1 MCADHPTRATGDA
14 NQWPSAGPLPG
25 GRSDADGSSPTAPG
39 GPADSAA
46 SPTPSASTGSTDQP
60 GAQVGPYTLLSV
72 LGEGGFG
79 TVWLAERRE
88 PMVQRVALKIIKP
101 GMDSKAVVARFEQE
115 RQALA
120 VMDHPNVARVFDGG
134 VTDASVQA
142 GRGSGG
148 RGSGGRPYFVM
159 ELVHGEPL
167 NTFCDRH
174 QLTIRERLGL
184 FIPICEAVQHAHT
197 KGIVHRDIK
206 PSNILVSMKDG
217 HAVPKVIDFGIA
229 KAITHEAWGHT
240 AFTQQGTVIGTSEY
254 MSPEQIS
261 GAIDIDTRSDVY
273 SLGVVLYEVLV
284 GELPFDAVTLRSA
297 SFAEV
302 QRIIREVDPPR
313 PSTRLSAVDA
323 RTGEGIASA
332 RRIERERLASELKR
346 ELEWIPLK
354 AMRKER
360 VRRYASA
367 DAMGADIQRYLDGR
381 PLEAAPESR
390 AYLFKKFV
398 RRHRVETFAAA
409 AVFLALIA
417 GLAGTISQAREA
429 ARQRDAAI
437 DAQEGESEQ
446 RKLAESQREEAL
458 RQKSAAE
465 TNATAAE
472 AARARAQAIT
482 DFVTTTLR
490 SSDPYTVGGAGS
502 SVSDDTTGGRHDAT
516 ILDAMQLALRDL
528 DAGRFKDDPE
538 TEAALRSTIA
548 TILEN
553 NGRAREAEPL
563 YRAALETY
571 RARFPGDHPLVAYAL
586 HSLSRNLHTLGRPE
600 AEPMCRESLAMYQRL
615 TPRDEGA
622 MARGLSNL
630 GLMLADLGRSA
641 EGATQLAESLA
652 IRERLFPGDSVEVA
666 SSLSSLA
673 SVLRA
678 SGRSDEALPLAAR
691 ALEVRERLYKGDH
704 PDVASSLDTLA
715 MIELTLGRRPEAGTL
730 YERALEMRLRL
741 FPEDHPAVA
750 ESLTMVAWVWEDMD
764 RGEEAEPLYERAL
777 EMRRRL
783 FPGNHPEVATSIGNL
798 GYNRQMLGKLEE
810 ARALFVE
817 ADAMYRAV
825 YPGDHPSI
833 ATNLSN
839 LAMAVN
845 SLGEPE
851 EATRMGADALAMRQ
865 RLYPNDHPDVS
876 ESLNNLA
883 VIYNGRGMPAEAEP
897 LYQQALEMS
906 QRLYPGDHPG
916 TAMSLSNLATV
927 RLNLGRASD
936 AATLYAEALDMNRRL
951 YGDDNPRVTNA
962 IINLARSQQAQ
973 GMTEAARANFDD
985 SIKRLRAANPEG
997 SGGLARVLWRSGVAR
1012 MEGNELD
1019 AALRDLEESVALSEK
1034 FIPADHPHLAEHRA
1048 SLEAC
1053 RAALG
1058 K

>member
-1 MCADHPTRATGDA
+1 MCPDEPTRATGEA
-14 NQWPSAGPLPG
+14 NQWPSAGPS
-25 GRSDADGSSPTAPG
+25 RDGSGRDGGSNPDASPTA
-39 GPADSAA
+39 A
-46 SPTPSASTGSTDQP
+46 SGTREGESSRDQP
-60 GAQVGPYTLLSV
+60 GTQVGPYKLLSI

-134 VTDASVQA
+134 VTDAGA
-142 GRGSGG
+142 RG
-148 RGSGGRPYFVM
+148 GGRPYFVM
-159 ELVHGEPL
+159 ELVQGEPL

-174 QLTIRERLGL
+174 QLTIRERLEL
-184 FIPICEAVQHAHT
+184 FIPICEAVQHAHS

-261 GAIDIDTRSDVY
+261 GALDIDTRSDVY

-284 GELPFDAVTLRSA
+284 GALPFDAATLRSA
-297 SFAEV
+297 SFVEV

-313 PSTRLSAVDA
+313 PSTRLSGVDH

-332 RRIERERLASELKR
+332 RRVERERLASELKR

-367 DAMGADIQRYLDGR
+367 DAMGADIRRYLDGR

-398 RRHRVETFAAA
+398 RRHRVETIAAA

-429 ARQRDAAI
+429 SLQRDAALA
-437 DAQEGESEQ
+437 AQTGETEQ

-482 DFVTTTLR
+482 DFVTTALR
-490 SSDPYTVGGAGS
+490 SSDPFAVSGNGSGAGS
-502 SVSDDTTGGRHDAT
+502 GGGGGAVGGRHDTT
-516 ILDAMQLALRDL
+516 ILGAMELALRDL

-571 RARFPGDHPLVAYAL
+571 RARYPGDHPLVANAL

-600 AEPMCRESLAMYQRL
+600 AEPMCRESLAMYERL

-622 MARGLSNL
+622 IARGLSAL
-630 GLMLADLGRSA
+630 GLMLADLGRASDGVAPLTESLRIREQLHSNDNGGDNGRDSA
-641 EGATQLAESLA
+641 EVA
-652 IRERLFPGDSVEVA
+652 I
-666 SSLSSLA
+666 SLSNLA

-678 SGRSDEALPLAAR
+678 AGRAEEASPLAAR
-691 ALEVRERLYKGDH
+691 ALEMRERLYKGDH
-704 PDVASSLDTLA
+704 PDVANSLDTLA
-715 MIELTLGRRPEAGTL
+715 MIELTLGRLPEAETL
-730 YERALEMRLRL
+730 YTRALEMRTRL
-741 FPEDHPAVA
+741 FPGDHPTIA
-750 ESLTMVAWVWEDMD
+750 ENLNMVAWVREDMD
-764 RGEEAEPLYERAL
+764 RAEEAGSLYQRAL
-777 EMRRRL
+777 DMRRRL
-783 FPGNHPEVATSIGNL
+783 FPGNHPEVAASIGNL
-798 GYNRQMLGKLEE
+798 GYNRQALGMYEE
-810 ARALFVE
+810 ARALFIE

-839 LAMAVN
+839 LAMALN
-845 SLGEPE
+845 NLGEQE
-851 EATRMGADALAMRQ
+851 EATRIGAEALAMRQ
-865 RLYPNDHPDVS
+865 RLYPSDHPDVS

-897 LYQQALEMS
+897 LYRQAMEMS
-906 QRLYPGDHPG
+906 QRLYTGDHPG

-936 AATLYAEALDMNRRL
+936 AASLYAESLDMYRRL

-962 IINLARSQQAQ
+962 ITNLARAQQAQ

-985 SIKRLRAANPEG
+985 AIRRLRAANPEG

-1012 MEGNELD
+1012 MESNELD

-1053 RAALG
+1053 RAAMG

>member
-1 MCADHPTRATGDA
+1 MGVDQPTGATGDA
-14 NQWPSAGPLPG
+14 NQWPSAGPAGAFP
-25 GRSDADGSSPTAPG
+25 SEADTSSPTSPPAPQ
-39 GPADSAA
+39 AA
-46 SPTPSASTGSTDQP
+46 PIEEA
-60 GAQVGPYTLLSV
+60 GAEVGPYKLLSI

-101 GMDSKAVVARFEQE
+101 GMDSKAVVARFEHE

-134 VTDASVQA
+134 VTDANA
-142 GRGSGG
+142 RA
-148 RGSGGRPYFVM
+148 GGRPYFVM

-167 NTFCDRH
+167 TSFCDRH
-174 QLTIRERLGL
+174 QLTIRQRLEL

-217 HAVPKVIDFGIA
+217 HPIPKVIDFGIA

-261 GAIDIDTRSDVY
+261 GESDIDTRTDVY

-297 SFAEV
+297 GFAEA
-302 QRIIREVDPPR
+302 QRIIREVEPPR
-313 PSTRLSAVDA
+313 PSTRLSATDR
-323 RTGEGIASA
+323 RTGEHIASA
-332 RRIERERLASELKR
+332 RRVERDRLASELKR

-367 DAMGADIQRYLDGR
+367 DALATDIRRYLDGR

-390 AYLFKKFV
+390 AYLFKKFI
-398 RRHRVETFAAA
+398 RRHRVETTAAA
-409 AVFLALIA
+409 AVFVALVA
-417 GLAGTISQAREA
+417 GLAGTVSQAREA
-429 ARQRDAAI
+429 ARQRDAALL
-437 DAQEGESEQ
+437 AQTGESEQ
-446 RKLAESQREEAL
+446 RKLAEAEREEAL
-458 RQKSAAE
+458 RQKVAAE
-465 TNATAAE
+465 TNAAAAE
-472 AARARAQAIT
+472 AARARAQAVT

-490 SSDPYTVGGAGS
+490 SSDPYAVRAGADADGPAA
-502 SVSDDTTGGRHDAT
+502 GGRHDAT

-528 DAGRFKDDPE
+528 DSGRFKDDPE
-538 TEAALRSTIA
+538 TEAALRTTIA

-553 NGRAREAEPL
+553 NGRPGEAEPL

-571 RARFPGDHPLVAYAL
+571 RARFTGDHPLVANAL
-586 HSLSRNLHTLGRPE
+586 NNLSRNLHTLGRSE
-600 AEPMCRESLAMYQRL
+600 AEDLCRESIAMYERL
-615 TPRDEGA
+615 TPRDDA
-622 MARGLSNL
+622 ALARGLGNL
-630 GLMLADLGRSA
+630 GLILTDRGRA
-641 EGATQLAESLA
+641 LDGIAPLTESLA
-652 IRERLFPGDSVEVA
+652 IRERLYGGDHTETA

-673 SVLRA
+673 SVLRSA
-678 SGRSDEALPLAAR
+678 GRADEAAPFATR
-691 ALEVRERLYKGDH
+691 ALAMRERLYSGDH
-704 PDVASSLDTLA
+704 PDVATSLDTLA
-715 MIELTLGRRPEAGTL
+715 MIELTLGHLPEAGAL
-730 YERALEMRLRL
+730 YQRALDMRLRL
-741 FPEDHPAVA
+741 FPGDHPTVA
-750 ESLTMVAWVWEDMD
+750 ENLTMVAWVWEDMD
-764 RGEEAEPLYERAL
+764 RAEEAEPIYAQAL

-783 FPGNHPEVATSIGNL
+783 FPGNHPEVAASIGNL
-798 GYNRQMLGKLEE
+798 GYNQQVLGKLEE
-810 ARALFVE
+810 ARALFLE

-825 YPGDHPSI
+825 FPGDHPSI

-839 LAMAVN
+839 LAMALN
-845 SLGEPE
+845 TLGESE
-851 EATRMGADALAMRQ
+851 EATAVASDALAMRR

-883 VIYNGRGMPAEAEP
+883 VIYNGRGLPADAEP

-916 TAMSLSNLATV
+916 TAMSLGNLATV

-936 AATLYAEALDMNRRL
+936 AATLYAESLDMYRRL
-951 YGDDNPRVTNA
+951 FGDDSPRVTNQ
-962 IINLARSQQAQ
+962 IINLARAQQAH

-985 SIKRLRAANPEG
+985 ATKRLRAASPEG
-997 SGGLARVLWRSGVAR
+997 SGSLARLLWRSGVAR
-1012 MEGNELD
+1012 MESNELD

-1034 FIPADHPHLAEHRA
+1034 FIPADHPHAAEHRA
-1048 SLEAC
+1048 SLDEC
-1053 RAALG
+1053 RRVMASPQPAAPPMPASDP

>member
-1 MCADHPTRATGDA
+1 MCPDEPTRATGEA
-14 NQWPSAGPLPG
+14 NQWPSAGPSRDHGPG
-25 GRSDADGSSPTAPG
+25 RDDGSHPDASPA
-39 GPADSAA
+39 AAA
-46 SPTPSASTGSTDQP
+46 SGTRDGESSRDQP
-60 GAQVGPYTLLSV
+60 GTQVGPYKLLSI

-134 VTDASVQA
+134 VTDADA
-142 GRGSGG
+142 RG
-148 RGSGGRPYFVM
+148 GGRPYFVM

-174 QLTIRERLGL
+174 QLTIRERLAL
-184 FIPICEAVQHAHT
+184 FIPICEAVQHAHS

-261 GAIDIDTRSDVY
+261 GALDIDTRSDVY

-284 GELPFDAVTLRSA
+284 GALPFDAATLRSA
-297 SFAEV
+297 SFVEV

-313 PSTRLSAVDA
+313 PSTRLSGVDQ

-332 RRIERERLASELKR
+332 RRVERERLASELKR

-367 DAMGADIQRYLDGR
+367 DAMGADIRRYLDGR

-398 RRHRVETFAAA
+398 RRHRVETVAAA

-429 ARQRDAAI
+429 ARQRDAALA
-437 DAQEGESEQ
+437 AQTGESEQ
-446 RKLAESQREEAL
+446 RRLAEAQREEAL
-458 RQKSAAE
+458 RQKAAAE
-465 TNATAAE
+465 TNAAAAE

-482 DFVTTTLR
+482 DFVTTALR
-490 SSDPYTVGGAGS
+490 SSDPFAVSGNESGAGS
-502 SVSDDTTGGRHDAT
+502 DGGGGAVGGRHDTT
-516 ILDAMQLALRDL
+516 ILGAMEFALRDL

-538 TEAALRSTIA
+538 TEAALRTTIA

-571 RARFPGDHPLVAYAL
+571 RSRYPGDHPLVANAL

-600 AEPMCRESLAMYQRL
+600 AEPMCRESLAMYERL

-622 MARGLSNL
+622 IARGLSAL
-630 GLMLADLGRSA
+630 GLMLADLGRASDGVA
-641 EGATQLAESLA
+641 PLTESLR
-652 IRERLFPGDSVEVA
+652 IRERLQTGENGRDSAEVA
-666 SSLSSLA
+666 ISLSNLA

-678 SGRSDEALPLAAR
+678 AGRADEASPLAAR
-691 ALEVRERLYKGDH
+691 ALEMRERLYKGDH
-704 PDVASSLDTLA
+704 PDVANSLDTLA
-715 MIELTLGRRPEAGTL
+715 MIELTLGRLPEAETL
-730 YERALEMRLRL
+730 YTRALEMRTRL
-741 FPEDHPAVA
+741 FPGDHPTIA
-750 ESLTMVAWVWEDMD
+750 ENLSMVAWVREDMD
-764 RGEEAEPLYERAL
+764 RAEEAGSLYQRAL
-777 EMRRRL
+777 NMRRRL
-783 FPGNHPEVATSIGNL
+783 FPGNHPEVAASIGNL
-798 GYNRQMLGKLEE
+798 GYNRQALGMYEE
-810 ARALFVE
+810 ARALFIE

-839 LAMAVN
+839 LAMALN
-845 SLGEPE
+845 NLGERE
-851 EATRMGADALAMRQ
+851 EATRIGAEALAMRQ
-865 RLYPNDHPDVS
+865 RLYPSDHPDVS

-897 LYQQALEMS
+897 LYRQALEMS
-906 QRLYPGDHPG
+906 QRLYTGDHPG

-936 AATLYAEALDMNRRL
+936 AASLYAESLDMYRRL

-962 IINLARSQQAQ
+962 ITNLARAQQAQ

-985 SIKRLRAANPEG
+985 AIRRLRAANPEG
-997 SGGLARVLWRSGVAR
+997 SGSLARVLWRSGVAR
-1012 MEGNELD
+1012 MENNDLD
-1019 AALRDLEESVALSEK
+1019 GAMRDFEESVALSEK
-1034 FIPADHPHLAEHRA
+1034 FIPADHPHVAEHRKA
-1048 SLEAC
+1048 LEDC
-1053 RAALG
+1053 RAAMG